1 MTIEF
6 LRSLQLA
13 DSGFPTGSFGYSWG
27 LETAVYKGLL
37 TKNNFSLWLESE
49 MLDRWAFFDRIIL
62 SEAWKKNTQNFLL
75 WEKKIDRFFW
85 SEKQKKDS
93 IGAGRVYLES
103 LNRFDPKKASDLLK
117 MLNENNIYGH
127 LSALQGITYRRMGLS
142 NYESMLIGAH
152 TNSQSLIS
160 AAVRLNIVSSMKGQI
175 YYSELIPKLADLC
188 SRKFSEDDIGGFFPS
203 GEIALLSIKPNS
215 LFIN

>member
-1 MTIEF
+1 MNHNI
-6 LRSLQLA
+6 S
-13 DSGFPTGSFGYSWG
+13 
-27 LETAVYKGLL
+27 VILL
-37 TKNNFSLWLESE
+37 
-49 MLDRWAFFDRIIL
+49 
-62 SEAWKKNTQNFLL
+62 
-75 WEKKIDRFFW
+75 
-85 SEKQKKDS
+85 
-93 IGAGRVYLES
+93 GAGRS
-103 LNRFDPKKASDLLK
+103 KRFISSQLKQNVLVNKISILDYSRLFFNKYFPKSNIFIVVNKKVIIDKLK
-117 MLNENNIYGH
+117 TNENKIYGH

-142 NYESMLIGAH
+142 SYESMLIGAH

-160 AAVRLNIVSSMKGQI
+160 AAVRLNIVSSMTGQV